1 MPGAGAARSC
11 EFRIFET
18 DEFRKTLARV
28 GAPRFVRKKLDMYVY
43 PQLRQGPYFGPNIR
57 KLQDYEP
64 PTWRYRIGSYRVF
77 YTVDEEK
84 RIVFVLTI
92 DDRKDAYR

>member
-28 GAPRFVRKKLDMYVY
+28 GAPRFVRKKLDMYV
-43 PQLRQGPYFGPNIR
+43 
-57 KLQDYEP
+57 
-64 PTWRYRIGSYRVF
+64 
-77 YTVDEEK
+77 
-84 RIVFVLTI
+84 
-92 DDRKDAYR
+92 